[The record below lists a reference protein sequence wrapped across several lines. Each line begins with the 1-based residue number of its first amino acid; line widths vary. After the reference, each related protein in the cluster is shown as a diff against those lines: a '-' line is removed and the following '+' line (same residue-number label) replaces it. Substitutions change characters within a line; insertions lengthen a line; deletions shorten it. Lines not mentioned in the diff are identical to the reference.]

1 MKVYAVIGD
10 PIEHSLSP
18 TMQNAAFESLGLDAC
33 FHAFRV
39 STSKLK
45 EAILGAHA
53 MGFGGLNLT
62 IPLKEKALQV
72 VKPIDVA
79 TVMGAVNTVDFQ
91 NGIWGYNT
99 DGIGALMALEN
110 AGIKVSGQRVLI
122 IGAGGAA
129 KAIAYQL
136 AQEGAMIVIANRKI
150 DRALDL
156 AQLVNGRGLGLDE
169 LDKFVPESD
178 LIINATSVGM
188 REDDL
193 PLLDGRLLSGD
204 HAVFDIIYNR
214 ETQLLKDAGKV
225 GAKTVDGV
233 MMLVYQGSSAI
244 KIWTGLDAPIEVME
258 RAVREE
264 LKKK

>member
-1 MKVYAVIGD
+1 
-10 PIEHSLSP
+10 
-18 TMQNAAFESLGLDAC
+18 
-33 FHAFRV
+33 
-39 STSKLK
+39 
-45 EAILGAHA
+45 

-62 IPLKEKALQV
+62 IPLKERALQV
-72 VKPIDVA
+72 VKPVGVA

-99 DGIGALMALEN
+99 DGIGALMALET
-110 AGIKVSGQRVLI
+110 AGINIRDRRVLI

-136 AQEGAMIVIANRKI
+136 GQEGAYIVIANRNV
-150 DRALDL
+150 DRALAL
-156 AQLVNGRGLGLDE
+156 AQQVNGRGFGLDD
-169 LDKFVPESD
+169 LDKLVPESD

-188 REDDL
+188 RKSDP
-193 PLLDGRLLSGD
+193 PLLNGRLLSSD

-214 ETQLLKDAGKV
+214 ETQLLRDADRV
-225 GAKTVDGV
+225 GATTVDGV

-244 KIWTGLDAPIEVME
+244 KIWTGLDAPVEVME